1 MQRHSSIIYKQMMI
15 SMNIWKT
22 IIQQRKVLR
31 VFDDKIA
38 NMETNKKVFPIVT
51 ESCLKVPKTVMLN
64 ATHHCIVNIPDKRE
78 FQQLASNHLFYIV
91 LKDFMKL

>member
-1 MQRHSSIIYKQMMI
+1 MMI
-15 SMNIWKT
+15 STKIWKT

-38 NMETNKKVFPIVT
+38 DMEANKKVSPIVT
-51 ESCLKVPKTVMLN
+51 ESYFKVPKTVMLN
-64 ATHHCIVNIPDKRE
+64 ATHLFIMNILEKRE
-78 FQQLASNHLFYIV
+78 LQQLASNHLFDIV

>member
-1 MQRHSSIIYKQMMI
+1 MQRDSSIICKQMMI
-15 SMNIWKT
+15 STKIWTT

-38 NMETNKKVFPIVT
+38 DMEANKKVSPIVT
-51 ESCLKVPKTVMLN
+51 ESYLKVPKTVMLN
-64 ATHHCIVNIPDKRE
+64 ATHLFIMNILDKRE
-78 FQQLASNHLFYIV
+78 LQQLASNHLFDIV

>member
-1 MQRHSSIIYKQMMI
+1 MMI

-38 NMETNKKVFPIVT
+38 DMEANKKVSPIVT
-51 ESCLKVPKTVMLN
+51 ESYFKVPKTVMLN
-64 ATHHCIVNIPDKRE
+64 ATHLFIMNILEKRE
-78 FQQLASNHLFYIV
+78 LQQLASNHLFDIV

>member
-1 MQRHSSIIYKQMMI
+1 
-15 SMNIWKT
+15 MNIWKT

-38 NMETNKKVFPIVT
+38 DMEANKKVSPIVT
-51 ESCLKVPKTVMLN
+51 ESYFKVPKTVMLN
-64 ATHHCIVNIPDKRE
+64 ATHLFIMNILDKRE
-78 FQQLASNHLFYIV
+78 LQQLASNHLFDIV

>member
-1 MQRHSSIIYKQMMI
+1 MI

-38 NMETNKKVFPIVT
+38 DMEANKKVSPIVT
-51 ESCLKVPKTVMLN
+51 ESYLKVPKTVMLN
-64 ATHHCIVNIPDKRE
+64 ATHLFIMNILDKRE
-78 FQQLASNHLFYIV
+78 LQQLASNHLFDIV

>member
-22 IIQQRKVLR
+22 IIKQRKVLR

-38 NMETNKKVFPIVT
+38 DMKANKKVSPIVT
-51 ESCLKVPKTVMLN
+51 ESYLKVPKTVMLN
-64 ATHHCIVNIPDKRE
+64 AKRHFIMNIPDKRE
-78 FQQLASNHLFYIV
+78 LQQLASNHLFYIG

>member
-1 MQRHSSIIYKQMMI
+1 MQRHSSIIFKQMMI
-15 SMNIWKT
+15 STKIWKT

-38 NMETNKKVFPIVT
+38 DMEANKKVSPIVT
-51 ESCLKVPKTVMLN
+51 ESYLKVPKTVMLN
-64 ATHHCIVNIPDKRE
+64 ATHLFIMNILDKRE
-78 FQQLASNHLFYIV
+78 LQQLASNHLFDIV

>member
-1 MQRHSSIIYKQMMI
+1 MQRDSSIICKQMMI
-15 SMNIWKT
+15 STKIWTT

-38 NMETNKKVFPIVT
+38 DMEANKKVSPIVT
-51 ESCLKVPKTVMLN
+51 ESYLKVPKTVMLN
-64 ATHHCIVNIPDKRE
+64 ATHLFIMNILDERE
-78 FQQLASNHLFYIV
+78 LQQLASNHLFDIV

>member
-1 MQRHSSIIYKQMMI
+1 MQRHSSIIFKQMMI
-15 SMNIWKT
+15 STKIWKT

-38 NMETNKKVFPIVT
+38 DMETNKKVSPIVT
-51 ESCLKVPKTVMLN
+51 ESYLKVPKTVMLN
-64 ATHHCIVNIPDKRE
+64 ATHLFIMNILDKRE
-78 FQQLASNHLFYIV
+78 LQQLASNHLFDIV

>member
-1 MQRHSSIIYKQMMI
+1 MQRHSSIIFKQMMI
-15 SMNIWKT
+15 STKIWKT

-38 NMETNKKVFPIVT
+38 DMEANKKVSPIVT
-51 ESCLKVPKTVMLN
+51 ESYFKVPKTVMLN
-64 ATHHCIVNIPDKRE
+64 ATHLFIMNILDKRE
-78 FQQLASNHLFYIV
+78 LQQLASNHLFDIV

>member
-1 MQRHSSIIYKQMMI
+1 MMI
-15 SMNIWKT
+15 STKIWKT

-38 NMETNKKVFPIVT
+38 DMEANKKVSPIVT
-51 ESCLKVPKTVMLN
+51 ESYFKVPKTVMLN
-64 ATHHCIVNIPDKRE
+64 ATHLFIMNILDKRE
-78 FQQLASNHLFYIV
+78 LQQLASNHLFDIV

>member
-1 MQRHSSIIYKQMMI
+1 MQRHSSIICKQMMI
-15 SMNIWKT
+15 STKIWKT

-38 NMETNKKVFPIVT
+38 DMEANKKVSPIVT
-51 ESCLKVPKTVMLN
+51 ESYFKVPKTVMLN
-64 ATHHCIVNIPDKRE
+64 ATHLFIMNILEKRE
-78 FQQLASNHLFYIV
+78 LQQLASNHLFDIV

>member
-1 MQRHSSIIYKQMMI
+1 MMI
-15 SMNIWKT
+15 STKIWKT

-38 NMETNKKVFPIVT
+38 DMGANKKVSPIVT
-51 ESCLKVPKTVMLN
+51 ESYFKVPKTVMLN
-64 ATHHCIVNIPDKRE
+64 ATHLFIMNILDKRE
-78 FQQLASNHLFYIV
+78 LQQLASNHLFDIV